1 MIDVN
6 VNEQKRLDFS
16 LDNLNTVKKAKLS
29 VITPNNILFTFP
41 ASIDY
46 QQNKIFVDLPI
57 LKNIFR
63 SEIVSN
69 CHLETVDKFNRVLK
83 SNYQK
88 IRFHS
93 NLQSTEKKSGVSIS
107 LPYPNIVLKKIHRE
121 KIYKHWERSHKMKK
135 ELLSER
141 SLVLD
146 CIRLLKTF
154 KVNEDL
160 EQNLV
165 LVDRILEIN
174 KLSDT
179 KNLKIAIF
187 LLKEDD
193 DDDYVLDEIEELIKK
208 TILDL
213 EFIVQIYK

>member
-1 MIDVN
+1 
-6 VNEQKRLDFS
+6 
-16 LDNLNTVKKAKLS
+16 
-29 VITPNNILFTFP
+29 
-41 ASIDY
+41 
-46 QQNKIFVDLPI
+46 
-57 LKNIFR
+57 
-63 SEIVSN
+63 
-69 CHLETVDKFNRVLK
+69 
-83 SNYQK
+83 
-88 IRFHS
+88 
-93 NLQSTEKKSGVSIS
+93 
-107 LPYPNIVLKKIHRE
+107 
-121 KIYKHWERSHKMKK
+121 MKK

-179 KNLKIAIF
+179 ENLKTAIL
-187 LLKEDD
+187 LLKEED

-213 EFIVQIYK
+213 EFLVQNYK

>member
-1 MIDVN
+1 
-6 VNEQKRLDFS
+6 
-16 LDNLNTVKKAKLS
+16 
-29 VITPNNILFTFP
+29 
-41 ASIDY
+41 
-46 QQNKIFVDLPI
+46 
-57 LKNIFR
+57 
-63 SEIVSN
+63 
-69 CHLETVDKFNRVLK
+69 
-83 SNYQK
+83 
-88 IRFHS
+88 
-93 NLQSTEKKSGVSIS
+93 
-107 LPYPNIVLKKIHRE
+107 
-121 KIYKHWERSHKMKK
+121 MKK

-141 SLVLD
+141 SLLLD

-165 LVDRILEIN
+165 LSDKILEIN

>member
-1 MIDVN
+1 
-6 VNEQKRLDFS
+6 
-16 LDNLNTVKKAKLS
+16 
-29 VITPNNILFTFP
+29 
-41 ASIDY
+41 
-46 QQNKIFVDLPI
+46 
-57 LKNIFR
+57 
-63 SEIVSN
+63 
-69 CHLETVDKFNRVLK
+69 
-83 SNYQK
+83 
-88 IRFHS
+88 
-93 NLQSTEKKSGVSIS
+93 
-107 LPYPNIVLKKIHRE
+107 
-121 KIYKHWERSHKMKK
+121 MKK

-141 SLVLD
+141 SLLLD

-165 LVDRILEIN
+165 LADKILEIN